1 MEGKSGGFGAAA
13 LAAAVEVGGG
23 SNQTAALSPGS
34 ASHLKADRLLSW
46 SEGGGRARR
55 HVGINNSRQDSPS
68 GGRNSEREVETG
80 PGEQH
85 FSEVEK
91 KTFLQTADNDDTISP
106 VLTIKLRRWPLTV
119 CRCRSCGRRSS

>member
-1 MEGKSGGFGAAA
+1 MKGESGGFGAAA
-13 LAAAVEVGGG
+13 LAVVVGG

-85 FSEVEK
+85 FSEVDK
-91 KTFLQTADNDDTISP
+91 KTCKQQIMTTQSA
-106 VLTIKLRRWPLTV
+106 
-119 CRCRSCGRRSS
+119 RCSQ